1 MQNKTLTIWLITTL
15 SLLSLHSFAQEKSLP
30 DENKMSPSLEHIRSA
45 NIITDF
51 LSRYH
56 YRRIKIDDQLSA
68 SMFELYINSLD
79 PTKSYFL
86 RSDIDKFSRYIL
98 NLDDALKIGD
108 LRPAFDIFLVYQ
120 MRVEERIQF
129 AIEQLQQ
136 DFDFSKKENFYI
148 RNDDTEFLLNLKEQN
163 EHWRKR
169 VKNDILALRL
179 FDKSNDEI
187 KDTLTKRYNNL
198 LKRTQKLNSNDV
210 FQIYINA
217 FASSIDPHTS
227 YLSPRTYDN
236 FEIRMSLSLEGI
248 GAMLKLDDDY
258 TVVEKIIP
266 GGPADI
272 GDKLHAKDRI
282 IGIAQQDEEEYTDV
296 IGWRLDEV
304 VALIRGPKDSIVKL
318 RIIPGNKGTDAT
330 PEDISIVRNKIKLE
344 EQAAQKNIITINDNT
359 IKVGIITVPTFY
371 MDFNA
376 YQNGDKNYRSTTRDV
391 KKLLTELIK
400 EDIDSL
406 VLDLRS
412 NGGGSLIEATQ
423 LAGLFIDKGPI
434 VQVRDSSGHI
444 DIHRDKDAGAS
455 YQGPMIVLVDRY
467 SASAS
472 EIVSSALQDY
482 GRAVVVGETTFG
494 KGSVQQIID
503 LNRFS
508 RQRNENKL
516 GQLKATIAQYFR
528 VNGESTQ
535 HRGVI
540 PDILFEASYDRD
552 KYGERGLK
560 NALPWTQISPVIKS
574 PHTIPQKTIDKL
586 IYRHNNRT
594 QDNAKY
600 QALLDIYAMN
610 NDLQNQVSVTLNQSE
625 REQAFS
631 VRDEK
636 RKTLENIIGLD
647 NQPNEDNENSS
658 LQSEL
663 AIGITDDD
671 INNDILLIEA
681 AQISADL
688 SELWDEKQQA
698 IFVNH
703 SAYNH

>member
-1 MQNKTLTIWLITTL
+1 M
-15 SLLSLHSFAQEKSLP
+15 
-30 DENKMSPSLEHIRSA
+30 RSA
-45 NIITDF
+45 NIIADF

-56 YRRIKIDDQLSA
+56 YRRFKIDDQLSA
-68 SMFELYINSLD
+68 SMFEQYIKSLD

-86 RSDIDKFSRYIL
+86 SSDIDKFSRYIL
-98 NLDDALKIGD
+98 NLDDALKMSD
-108 LRPAFDIFLVYQ
+108 LSPAFDIFSVYQ

-129 AIEQLQQ
+129 ALEQLQQ
-136 DFDFSKKENFYI
+136 DFDFSKKESYDI

-163 EHWRKR
+163 ELWRKR
-169 VKNDILALRL
+169 VKNDMLALRL
-179 FDKSNDEI
+179 TDKSNDEI
-187 KDTLTKRYNNL
+187 KEILTKRYNNL
-198 LKRTQKLNSNDV
+198 LKRTHKLNSNDV

-217 FASSIDPHTS
+217 FASTVDPHTS

-248 GAMLKLDDDY
+248 GAMLKQDDDY

-266 GGPADI
+266 GGPADL
-272 GDKLHAKDRI
+272 GNELHAKDKI
-282 IGIAQQDEEEYTDV
+282 IGIAQQDEEQYTDV

-318 RIIPGNKGTDAT
+318 RIIPGSKGTDAT

-344 EQAAQKNIITINDNT
+344 EQAAQKHIIKINDDT
-359 IKVGIITVPTFY
+359 VKVGVITVPTFY

-391 KKLLTELIK
+391 EKLLNQLIAD
-400 EDIDSL
+400 DIDSL

-444 DIHRDKDAGAS
+444 DIHRDKDAGTS
-455 YQGPMIVLVDRY
+455 YQGSMIVLVDRY

-528 VNGESTQ
+528 VNGDSTQ

-552 KYGERGLK
+552 KYGERGLE

-574 PHTIPQKTIDKL
+574 PHTIPQQVIDKL
-586 IYRHNNRT
+586 TFWHNDRT
-594 QDNAKY
+594 QDNTKY

-610 NDLQNQVSVTLNQSE
+610 NDLQNQVTITLNQNE

-631 VRDEK
+631 ERDEK
-636 RKTLENIIGLD
+636 RKALENIIGINNEENANDENLAL
-647 NQPNEDNENSS
+647 QP
-658 LQSEL
+658 EL
-663 AIGITDDD
+663 AIETTDDD

-681 AQISADL
+681 AHISADL
-688 SELWDEKQQA
+688 SELWDEKQQTVV
-698 IFVNH
+698 INH
-703 SAYNH
+703 SAYAH

>member
-1 MQNKTLTIWLITTL
+1 M
-15 SLLSLHSFAQEKSLP
+15 
-30 DENKMSPSLEHIRSA
+30 
-45 NIITDF
+45 
-51 LSRYH
+51 
-56 YRRIKIDDQLSA
+56 
-68 SMFELYINSLD
+68 
-79 PTKSYFL
+79 
-86 RSDIDKFSRYIL
+86 
-98 NLDDALKIGD
+98 
-108 LRPAFDIFLVYQ
+108 
-120 MRVEERIQF
+120 
-129 AIEQLQQ
+129 
-136 DFDFSKKENFYI
+136 
-148 RNDDTEFLLNLKEQN
+148 
-163 EHWRKR
+163 
-169 VKNDILALRL
+169 
-179 FDKSNDEI
+179 
-187 KDTLTKRYNNL
+187 
-198 LKRTQKLNSNDV
+198 
-210 FQIYINA
+210 
-217 FASSIDPHTS
+217 
-227 YLSPRTYDN
+227 
-236 FEIRMSLSLEGI
+236 
-248 GAMLKLDDDY
+248 
-258 TVVEKIIP
+258 
-266 GGPADI
+266 
-272 GDKLHAKDRI
+272 
-282 IGIAQQDEEEYTDV
+282 
-296 IGWRLDEV
+296 
-304 VALIRGPKDSIVKL
+304 
-318 RIIPGNKGTDAT
+318 
-330 PEDISIVRNKIKLE
+330 
-344 EQAAQKNIITINDNT
+344 
-359 IKVGIITVPTFY
+359 
-371 MDFNA
+371 
-376 YQNGDKNYRSTTRDV
+376 
-391 KKLLTELIK
+391 
-400 EDIDSL
+400 
-406 VLDLRS
+406 
-412 NGGGSLIEATQ
+412 
-423 LAGLFIDKGPI
+423 
-434 VQVRDSSGHI
+434 QVRDSSGHI

-482 GRAVVVGETTFG
+482 GRAVIVGETTFG

>member
-1 MQNKTLTIWLITTL
+1 M
-15 SLLSLHSFAQEKSLP
+15 
-30 DENKMSPSLEHIRSA
+30 RSA
-45 NIITDF
+45 NIIADF

-56 YRRIKIDDQLSA
+56 YRRFKIDDQLSA
-68 SMFELYINSLD
+68 SMFEQYIKSLD

-86 RSDIDKFSRYIL
+86 SSDIDKFSRYIL
-98 NLDDALKIGD
+98 NLDDALKMSD
-108 LRPAFDIFLVYQ
+108 LSPAFDIFSVYQ

-129 AIEQLQQ
+129 ALEQLQQ
-136 DFDFSKKENFYI
+136 DFDFSKKESYDI

-163 EHWRKR
+163 ELWRKR
-169 VKNDILALRL
+169 VKNDMLALRL
-179 FDKSNDEI
+179 TDKSNDEI
-187 KDTLTKRYNNL
+187 KEILTKRYNNL
-198 LKRTQKLNSNDV
+198 LKRTHKLNSNDV

-217 FASSIDPHTS
+217 FASTVDPHTS

-248 GAMLKLDDDY
+248 GAMLKQDDDY

-266 GGPADI
+266 GGPADL
-272 GDKLHAKDRI
+272 GNELHAKDKI
-282 IGIAQQDEEEYTDV
+282 IGIAQQDEEQYTDV

-318 RIIPGNKGTDAT
+318 RIIPGSKGTDAT

-344 EQAAQKNIITINDNT
+344 EQAAQKHIIKINDDT
-359 IKVGIITVPTFY
+359 VKVGVITVPTFY

-391 KKLLTELIK
+391 EKLLNQLIAD
-400 EDIDSL
+400 DIDSL

-444 DIHRDKDAGAS
+444 DIHRDKDAGTS
-455 YQGPMIVLVDRY
+455 YQGSMIVLVDRY

-528 VNGESTQ
+528 VNGDSTQ

-552 KYGERGLK
+552 KYGERGLE

-574 PHTIPQKTIDKL
+574 PHTIPQQVIDKL
-586 IYRHNNRT
+586 TFWHNDRT
-594 QDNAKY
+594 QDNTKY

-610 NDLQNQVSVTLNQSE
+610 NDLQNQVTITLNQNE

-636 RKTLENIIGLD
+636 RKALENIIGINNEENANDEDLAL
-647 NQPNEDNENSS
+647 QP
-658 LQSEL
+658 EL
-663 AIGITDDD
+663 AIETTDDD

-681 AQISADL
+681 AHISADL

-698 IFVNH
+698 VVINH
-703 SAYNH
+703 SAYAH

>member
-1 MQNKTLTIWLITTL
+1 M
-15 SLLSLHSFAQEKSLP
+15 
-30 DENKMSPSLEHIRSA
+30 RSA
-45 NIITDF
+45 NIIADF

-56 YRRIKIDDQLSA
+56 YRRFKIDDQLSA
-68 SMFELYINSLD
+68 SMFEQYIKSLD

-86 RSDIDKFSRYIL
+86 SSDIDKFSRYIL
-98 NLDDALKIGD
+98 NLDDALKMSD
-108 LRPAFDIFLVYQ
+108 LSPAFDIFSVYQ
-120 MRVEERIQF
+120 MRVKERIQF
-129 AIEQLQQ
+129 ALEQLQQ
-136 DFDFSKKENFYI
+136 DFDFSKKESYDI

-163 EHWRKR
+163 ELWRKR
-169 VKNDILALRL
+169 VKNDMLALRL
-179 FDKSNDEI
+179 TDKSNDEI
-187 KDTLTKRYNNL
+187 KEILTKRYNNL
-198 LKRTQKLNSNDV
+198 LKRTHKLNSNDV

-217 FASSIDPHTS
+217 FASTVDPHTS

-248 GAMLKLDDDY
+248 GAMLKQDDDY
-258 TVVEKIIP
+258 TIVEKIIP
-266 GGPADI
+266 GGPADL
-272 GDKLHAKDRI
+272 GNELHAKDKI
-282 IGIAQQDEEEYTDV
+282 IGIAQQDEEQYTDV

-318 RIIPGNKGTDAT
+318 RIIPGSKGTDAT

-344 EQAAQKNIITINDNT
+344 EQAAQKHIIKINDDT
-359 IKVGIITVPTFY
+359 VKVGVITVPTFY

-391 KKLLTELIK
+391 EKLLNQLIAD
-400 EDIDSL
+400 DIDSL

-444 DIHRDKDAGAS
+444 DIHRDKDAGTS
-455 YQGPMIVLVDRY
+455 YQGSMIVLVDRY

-528 VNGESTQ
+528 VNGDSTQ

-552 KYGERGLK
+552 KYGERGLE

-574 PHTIPQKTIDKL
+574 PHTIPQQVIDKL
-586 IYRHNNRT
+586 TFWHNDRT
-594 QDNAKY
+594 QDNTKY

-610 NDLQNQVSVTLNQSE
+610 NDLQNQVTITLNQNE

-631 VRDEK
+631 ERDEK
-636 RKTLENIIGLD
+636 RKALENIIGINNEENANDEDLAL
-647 NQPNEDNENSS
+647 QP
-658 LQSEL
+658 EL
-663 AIGITDDD
+663 AIETTDDD

-681 AQISADL
+681 AHISADL
-688 SELWDEKQQA
+688 SELWDEKQQTVV
-698 IFVNH
+698 INH
-703 SAYNH
+703 SAYAH

>member
-1 MQNKTLTIWLITTL
+1 
-15 SLLSLHSFAQEKSLP
+15 
-30 DENKMSPSLEHIRSA
+30 MSPSVEHMRSA
-45 NIITDF
+45 NIIADF

-56 YRRIKIDDQLSA
+56 YRRFKIDDQLSA
-68 SMFELYINSLD
+68 SMFEQYIKSLD

-86 RSDIDKFSRYIL
+86 SSDIDKFSRYIL
-98 NLDDALKIGD
+98 NLDDALKMSD
-108 LRPAFDIFLVYQ
+108 LSPAFDIFSVYQ

-129 AIEQLQQ
+129 ALEQLQQ
-136 DFDFSKKENFYI
+136 DFDFSKKESYDI

-163 EHWRKR
+163 ELWRKR
-169 VKNDILALRL
+169 VKNDMLALRL
-179 FDKSNDEI
+179 TDKSNDEI
-187 KDTLTKRYNNL
+187 KEILTKRYNNL
-198 LKRTQKLNSNDV
+198 LKRTHKLNSNDV

-217 FASSIDPHTS
+217 FASTVDPHTS

-248 GAMLKLDDDY
+248 GAMLKQDDDY

-266 GGPADI
+266 GGPADL
-272 GDKLHAKDRI
+272 GNKLHAKDKI
-282 IGIAQQDEEEYTDV
+282 IGIAQQDEEQYTDV

-318 RIIPGNKGTDAT
+318 RIIPGSKGTDAT

-344 EQAAQKNIITINDNT
+344 EQAAQKHIIKINDDT
-359 IKVGIITVPTFY
+359 VKVGVITVPTFY

-391 KKLLTELIK
+391 EKLLSQLIAD
-400 EDIDSL
+400 DIDSL

-444 DIHRDKDAGAS
+444 DIHRDKDAGMS

-528 VNGESTQ
+528 VNGDSTQ

-552 KYGERGLK
+552 KYGERGLE

-574 PHTIPQKTIDKL
+574 PHTIPQQIIDNL
-586 IYRHNNRT
+586 TFWHNNRT
-594 QDNAKY
+594 QDNTKY

-610 NDLQNQVSVTLNQSE
+610 NDLQNQVSITLNQNE

-631 VRDEK
+631 ERDEK
-636 RKTLENIIGLD
+636 RKSLEKIIGINNEGNADDENLAL
-647 NQPNEDNENSS
+647 QP
-658 LQSEL
+658 EL
-663 AIGITDDD
+663 AIETTDDD

-681 AQISADL
+681 AHISADL
-688 SELWDEKQQA
+688 SELWDEKQQTVV
-698 IFVNH
+698 INH
-703 SAYNH
+703 SAYTH

>member
-1 MQNKTLTIWLITTL
+1 M
-15 SLLSLHSFAQEKSLP
+15 
-30 DENKMSPSLEHIRSA
+30 RSA
-45 NIITDF
+45 NIIADF

-56 YRRIKIDDQLSA
+56 YRRFKIDDQLSA
-68 SMFELYINSLD
+68 SMFEQYIKSLD

-86 RSDIDKFSRYIL
+86 SPDIDKFSRYIL
-98 NLDDALKIGD
+98 NLDDALKMSD
-108 LRPAFDIFLVYQ
+108 LSPAFDIFSVYQ

-129 AIEQLQQ
+129 ALEQLQQ
-136 DFDFSKKENFYI
+136 DFDFSKKESYDI

-163 EHWRKR
+163 ELWRKR
-169 VKNDILALRL
+169 VKNDMLALRL
-179 FDKSNDEI
+179 TDKSNDEI
-187 KDTLTKRYNNL
+187 KEILTKRYNNL
-198 LKRTQKLNSNDV
+198 LKRTHKLNSNDV

-217 FASSIDPHTS
+217 FASTVDPHTS

-248 GAMLKLDDDY
+248 GAMLKQDDDY

-266 GGPADI
+266 GGPADL
-272 GDKLHAKDRI
+272 GNELHAKDKI
-282 IGIAQQDEEEYTDV
+282 IGIAQQDEEQYTDV

-318 RIIPGNKGTDAT
+318 RIIPGSKGTDAT
-330 PEDISIVRNKIKLE
+330 PEDISIVRNKIKLD
-344 EQAAQKNIITINDNT
+344 EQAAQKHIIKINDDT
-359 IKVGIITVPTFY
+359 VKVGVITVPTFY

-391 KKLLTELIK
+391 EKLLNQLIAD
-400 EDIDSL
+400 DIDSL

-444 DIHRDKDAGAS
+444 DIHRDKDAGTS
-455 YQGPMIVLVDRY
+455 YQGSMIVLVDRN

-508 RQRNENKL
+508 RQRNENQL

-528 VNGESTQ
+528 VNGDSTQ

-552 KYGERGLK
+552 KYGERGLE
-560 NALPWTQISPVIKS
+560 NALPWTQISPLIKS
-574 PHTIPQKTIDKL
+574 PHTIPQQVIDKL
-586 IYRHNNRT
+586 TFWHNDRT
-594 QDNAKY
+594 QNNTKY

-610 NDLQNQVSVTLNQSE
+610 NDLQNQVTITLNQNE

-631 VRDEK
+631 ERDEK
-636 RKTLENIIGLD
+636 RKALENIIGINNEENTNDENLAL
-647 NQPNEDNENSS
+647 QP
-658 LQSEL
+658 EL
-663 AIGITDDD
+663 AIETTDDD

-681 AQISADL
+681 AHISADL
-688 SELWDEKQQA
+688 SELWDEKQQTVV
-698 IFVNH
+698 INH
-703 SAYNH
+703 SAYAH

>member
-30 DENKMSPSLEHIRSA
+30 DENKMSPSLEQIRSA

-698 IFVNH
+698 IVVNH

>member
-30 DENKMSPSLEHIRSA
+30 DENKMSPSLEQIRSA

-148 RNDDTEFLLNLKEQN
+148 RNDDKEFLLNLKEQN

-179 FDKSNDEI
+179 SDKSNDEI

-359 IKVGIITVPTFY
+359 VKVGIITVPTFY

-444 DIHRDKDAGAS
+444 DIHRDKDAGTS

>member
-1 MQNKTLTIWLITTL
+1 VQNKTLTIWLITTL
-15 SLLSLHSFAQEKSLP
+15 SLLSLHSFAQEKSLSQ
-30 DENKMSPSLEHIRSA
+30 ENKMSPSLEHIRSA

-148 RNDDTEFLLNLKEQN
+148 RNDDKEFLLNLKEQN

-179 FDKSNDEI
+179 SDKSNDEI

-217 FASSIDPHTS
+217 FASTIDPHTS

-282 IGIAQQDEEEYTDV
+282 IGIAQQGEEEYTDV

>member
-1 MQNKTLTIWLITTL
+1 VQNKTLTIWLITTL

-148 RNDDTEFLLNLKEQN
+148 RNDDKEFLLNLKEQN

-179 FDKSNDEI
+179 SDKSNDEI

-217 FASSIDPHTS
+217 FASTIDPHTS

-282 IGIAQQDEEEYTDV
+282 IGIAQQGEEEYTDV

-359 IKVGIITVPTFY
+359 VKVGIITVPTFY

-698 IFVNH
+698 IVVNH

>member
-30 DENKMSPSLEHIRSA
+30 DENKMSPSLEQIRSA

-359 IKVGIITVPTFY
+359 VKVGIITVPTFY

-391 KKLLTELIK
+391 KKLLAELIK

-698 IFVNH
+698 IVVNH

>member
-1 MQNKTLTIWLITTL
+1 M
-15 SLLSLHSFAQEKSLP
+15 
-30 DENKMSPSLEHIRSA
+30 EHMRSA
-45 NIITDF
+45 NIIADF

-56 YRRIKIDDQLSA
+56 YRRFKIDDQLSA
-68 SMFELYINSLD
+68 SMFEQYIKSLD

-86 RSDIDKFSRYIL
+86 SSDIDKFSRYIL
-98 NLDDALKIGD
+98 NLDDALKMSD
-108 LRPAFDIFLVYQ
+108 LSPAFDIFSVYQ

-129 AIEQLQQ
+129 ALEQLQQ
-136 DFDFSKKENFYI
+136 DFDFSKKESYDI

-163 EHWRKR
+163 ELWRKR
-169 VKNDILALRL
+169 VKNDMLALRL
-179 FDKSNDEI
+179 TDKSNDEI
-187 KDTLTKRYNNL
+187 KEILTKRYNNL
-198 LKRTQKLNSNDV
+198 LKRTHKLNSNDV

-217 FASSIDPHTS
+217 FASTVDPHTS

-248 GAMLKLDDDY
+248 GAMLKQDDDY

-266 GGPADI
+266 GGPADL
-272 GDKLHAKDRI
+272 GNKLHAKDKI
-282 IGIAQQDEEEYTDV
+282 IGIAQQDEEQYTDV

-318 RIIPGNKGTDAT
+318 RIIPGSKGTDAT
-330 PEDISIVRNKIKLE
+330 PEDISIVRNKIKLD
-344 EQAAQKNIITINDNT
+344 EQAAQKHIIKINDDT
-359 IKVGIITVPTFY
+359 VKVGVITVPTFY

-391 KKLLTELIK
+391 EKLLSQLIAD
-400 EDIDSL
+400 DIDSL

-444 DIHRDKDAGAS
+444 DIHRDKDAGMS

-528 VNGESTQ
+528 VNGDSTQ

-552 KYGERGLK
+552 KYGERGLE

-574 PHTIPQKTIDKL
+574 PHTIPQQIIDNL
-586 IYRHNNRT
+586 TFWHNNRT
-594 QDNAKY
+594 QDNTKY

-610 NDLQNQVSVTLNQSE
+610 NDLQNQVSITLNQNE

-631 VRDEK
+631 ERDEK
-636 RKTLENIIGLD
+636 RKSLEKIIGINNEGNADDENLAL
-647 NQPNEDNENSS
+647 QP
-658 LQSEL
+658 EL
-663 AIGITDDD
+663 AIETTDDD

-681 AQISADL
+681 AHISADL
-688 SELWDEKQQA
+688 SELWDEKQQTVV
-698 IFVNH
+698 INH
-703 SAYNH
+703 SAYTH

>member
-1 MQNKTLTIWLITTL
+1 M
-15 SLLSLHSFAQEKSLP
+15 
-30 DENKMSPSLEHIRSA
+30 RSA
-45 NIITDF
+45 NIIADF

-56 YRRIKIDDQLSA
+56 YRRFKIDDQLSA
-68 SMFELYINSLD
+68 SMFEQYIKSLD

-86 RSDIDKFSRYIL
+86 SSDIDKFSRYIL
-98 NLDDALKIGD
+98 NLDDALKMSD
-108 LRPAFDIFLVYQ
+108 LSPAFDIFSVYQ
-120 MRVEERIQF
+120 MRVKERIQF
-129 AIEQLQQ
+129 ALEQLQQ
-136 DFDFSKKENFYI
+136 DFDFSKKESYDI

-163 EHWRKR
+163 ELWRKR
-169 VKNDILALRL
+169 VKNDMLALRL
-179 FDKSNDEI
+179 TDKSNDEI
-187 KDTLTKRYNNL
+187 KEILTKRYNNL
-198 LKRTQKLNSNDV
+198 LKRTHKLNSNDV

-217 FASSIDPHTS
+217 FASTVDPHTS

-248 GAMLKLDDDY
+248 GAMLKQDDDY

-266 GGPADI
+266 GGPADL
-272 GDKLHAKDRI
+272 GNELHAKDKI
-282 IGIAQQDEEEYTDV
+282 IGIAQQDEEQYTDV

-318 RIIPGNKGTDAT
+318 RIIPGSKGTDAT

-344 EQAAQKNIITINDNT
+344 EQAAQKHIIKINDDT
-359 IKVGIITVPTFY
+359 VKVGVITVPTFY

-391 KKLLTELIK
+391 EKLLNQLIAD
-400 EDIDSL
+400 DIDSL

-444 DIHRDKDAGAS
+444 DIHRDKDAGTS
-455 YQGPMIVLVDRY
+455 YQGSMIVLVDRY

-528 VNGESTQ
+528 VNGDSTQ

-552 KYGERGLK
+552 KYGERGLE

-574 PHTIPQKTIDKL
+574 PHTIPQQVIDKL
-586 IYRHNNRT
+586 TFWHNDRT
-594 QDNAKY
+594 QDNTKY

-610 NDLQNQVSVTLNQSE
+610 NDLQNQVTITLNQNE

-631 VRDEK
+631 ERDEK
-636 RKTLENIIGLD
+636 RKALENIIGINNEENANDENLAL
-647 NQPNEDNENSS
+647 QP
-658 LQSEL
+658 EL
-663 AIGITDDD
+663 AIETTDDD

-681 AQISADL
+681 AHISADL
-688 SELWDEKQQA
+688 SELWDEKQQTVV
-698 IFVNH
+698 INH
-703 SAYNH
+703 SAYAH

>member
-30 DENKMSPSLEHIRSA
+30 DENKMSPSLEQIRSA

>member
-1 MQNKTLTIWLITTL
+1 V
-15 SLLSLHSFAQEKSLP
+15 
-30 DENKMSPSLEHIRSA
+30 EHMRSA
-45 NIITDF
+45 NIIADF

-56 YRRIKIDDQLSA
+56 YRRFKIDDQLSA
-68 SMFELYINSLD
+68 SMFEQYIKSLD

-86 RSDIDKFSRYIL
+86 SSDIDKFSRYIL
-98 NLDDALKIGD
+98 NLDDALKMSD
-108 LRPAFDIFLVYQ
+108 LSPAFDIFSVYQ

-129 AIEQLQQ
+129 ALEQLQQ
-136 DFDFSKKENFYI
+136 DFDFSKKESYDI

-163 EHWRKR
+163 ELWRKR
-169 VKNDILALRL
+169 VKNDMLALRL
-179 FDKSNDEI
+179 TDKSNDEI
-187 KDTLTKRYNNL
+187 KEILAKRYNNL
-198 LKRTQKLNSNDV
+198 LKRTHKLNSNDV

-217 FASSIDPHTS
+217 FASTVDPHTS

-248 GAMLKLDDDY
+248 GAMLKQDDDY

-266 GGPADI
+266 GGPADL
-272 GDKLHAKDRI
+272 GNKLHAKDKI
-282 IGIAQQDEEEYTDV
+282 IGIAQQDEEQYTDV

-318 RIIPGNKGTDAT
+318 RIIPGSKGTDAT

-344 EQAAQKNIITINDNT
+344 EQAAQKHIIKINDDT
-359 IKVGIITVPTFY
+359 VKVGVITVPTFY

-391 KKLLTELIK
+391 EKLLSQLIAD
-400 EDIDSL
+400 DIDSL

-444 DIHRDKDAGAS
+444 DIHRDKDAGMS

-508 RQRNENKL
+508 RHRNENKL

-528 VNGESTQ
+528 VNGDSTQ

-552 KYGERGLK
+552 KYGERGLE

-574 PHTIPQKTIDKL
+574 PHTIPQQIIDNL
-586 IYRHNNRT
+586 TFWHNNRT
-594 QDNAKY
+594 QENTKY
-600 QALLDIYAMN
+600 QALLDIYAIN
-610 NDLQNQVSVTLNQSE
+610 NDLQNQVSITLNQNE

-631 VRDEK
+631 ERDEK
-636 RKTLENIIGLD
+636 RKSLEKIIGINNEGNADDENLAL
-647 NQPNEDNENSS
+647 QP
-658 LQSEL
+658 EL
-663 AIGITDDD
+663 AIETTDDD

-681 AQISADL
+681 AHISADL
-688 SELWDEKQQA
+688 SELWDEKQQTVV
-698 IFVNH
+698 INH
-703 SAYNH
+703 SAYTH

>member
-1 MQNKTLTIWLITTL
+1 VQKYILQFWLAA
-15 SLLSLHSFAQEKSLP
+15 LLICIPLHSVAYEKFATEKSTRTN
-30 DENKMSPSLEHIRSA
+30 EEMSPSLEHMRTA
-45 NIITDF
+45 NIIADF

-56 YRRIKIDDQLSA
+56 YRRFAIDDDLSA
-68 SMFELYINSLD
+68 SMFQLYIKSLD

-86 RSDIDKFSRYIL
+86 SSDINKFSRYIL
-98 NLDDALKIGD
+98 NLDDALKMSD
-108 LRPAFDIFLVYQ
+108 LNPAFEIFSVYQ
-120 MRVEERIQF
+120 ERVEERMQF

-136 DFDFSKKENFYI
+136 DFDFSKDEDYEI
-148 RNDDTEFLLNLKEQN
+148 RNDETEFLLTLEEQN
-163 EHWRKR
+163 DLWRRR
-169 VKNDILALRL
+169 VKNDMLSLRL
-179 FDKSNDEI
+179 ADKDTDEI
-187 KDTLTKRYNNL
+187 KNTLTKRYENS
-198 LKRTQKLNSNDV
+198 LKRSQKLNANDV

-217 FASSIDPHTS
+217 FTATIDPHTS
-227 YLSPRTYDN
+227 YLSPRSYDN

-266 GGPADI
+266 GGPADL
-272 GDKLHAKDRI
+272 GNRLHAKDKI
-282 IGIAQQDEEEYTDV
+282 IGIAQQDEKEFTDV

-304 VALIRGPKDSIVKL
+304 VALIRGPKDSTVKL
-318 RIIPGNKGTDAT
+318 RIIPGNKGSDAA
-330 PEDISIVRNKIKLE
+330 PEDITIVRNKIKLE
-344 EQAAQKNIITINDNT
+344 EQAAQKDVITIEDD
-359 IKVGIITVPTFY
+359 IKVGIINVPTFY

-391 KKLLTELIK
+391 ETLLTELAD

-412 NGGGSLIEATQ
+412 NGGGSLIEATK
-423 LAGLFIDKGPI
+423 LAGLFIDKGPV

-444 DIHRDKDAGAS
+444 DIHKDKDAGTH

-494 KGSVQQIID
+494 KGSVQQIIV
-503 LNRFS
+503 LNQFS
-508 RQRNENKL
+508 RQKSDNKL

-540 PDILFEASYDRD
+540 PDILFEATYDRN
-552 KYGERGLK
+552 KYGERGLD
-560 NALPWTQISPVIKS
+560 NALPWTQISPALKT
-574 PHTIPQKTIDKL
+574 HQTIPQSTLDKL
-586 IYRHNNRT
+586 IDAHKLRT
-594 QDNAKY
+594 QENDKY

-610 NDLQNQVSVTLNQSE
+610 NDLQNLISVTLNQNQ
-625 REQAFS
+625 REKTFS
-631 VRDEK
+631 LRDEK
-636 RKTLENIIGLD
+636 RKSLESIIGIENDQDEDDGENLSLD
-647 NQPNEDNENSS
+647 TPQTIET
-658 LQSEL
+658 
-663 AIGITDDD
+663 TDDD

-681 AQISADL
+681 AYVSADL
-688 SELWDEKQQA
+688 SQLWDEKQQRIIA
-698 IFVNH
+698 KQ
-703 SAYNH
+703 

>member
-108 LRPAFDIFLVYQ
+108 LNPAFDIFLVYQ

-179 FDKSNDEI
+179 SDKSNDEI

-217 FASSIDPHTS
+217 FASTIDPHTS

-359 IKVGIITVPTFY
+359 VKVGIITVPTFY

-698 IFVNH
+698 IVVNH

>member
-1 MQNKTLTIWLITTL
+1 M
-15 SLLSLHSFAQEKSLP
+15 
-30 DENKMSPSLEHIRSA
+30 EHMRSA
-45 NIITDF
+45 NIIADF

-56 YRRIKIDDQLSA
+56 YRRFKIDDQLSA
-68 SMFELYINSLD
+68 SMFEQYIKSLD

-86 RSDIDKFSRYIL
+86 SSDIDKFSRYIL
-98 NLDDALKIGD
+98 NLDDALKMSD
-108 LRPAFDIFLVYQ
+108 LSPAFDIFSVYQ

-129 AIEQLQQ
+129 ALEQLQQ
-136 DFDFSKKENFYI
+136 DFDFSKKESYDI

-163 EHWRKR
+163 ELWRKR
-169 VKNDILALRL
+169 VKNDMLALRL
-179 FDKSNDEI
+179 TDKSNDEI
-187 KDTLTKRYNNL
+187 KEILTKRYNNL
-198 LKRTQKLNSNDV
+198 LKRTHKLNSNDV

-217 FASSIDPHTS
+217 FASTVDPHTS

-248 GAMLKLDDDY
+248 GAMLKQDDDY

-266 GGPADI
+266 GGPADL
-272 GDKLHAKDRI
+272 GNKLHAKDKI
-282 IGIAQQDEEEYTDV
+282 IGIAQQDEEQYTDV

-318 RIIPGNKGTDAT
+318 RIIPGSKGTDAT

-344 EQAAQKNIITINDNT
+344 EQAAQKHIIKINDDT
-359 IKVGIITVPTFY
+359 VKVGVITVPTFY

-391 KKLLTELIK
+391 EKLLSQLIAD
-400 EDIDSL
+400 DIDSL

-444 DIHRDKDAGAS
+444 DIHRDKDAGMS

-528 VNGESTQ
+528 VNGDSTQ

-552 KYGERGLK
+552 KYGERGLE

-574 PHTIPQKTIDKL
+574 PHTIPQQIIDNL
-586 IYRHNNRT
+586 TFWHNNRT
-594 QDNAKY
+594 QDNTKY

-610 NDLQNQVSVTLNQSE
+610 NDLQNQVSITLNQNE

-631 VRDEK
+631 ERDEK
-636 RKTLENIIGLD
+636 RKSLEKIIGINNEGNADDENLAL
-647 NQPNEDNENSS
+647 QP
-658 LQSEL
+658 EL
-663 AIGITDDD
+663 AIETTDDD

-681 AQISADL
+681 AHISADL
-688 SELWDEKQQA
+688 SELWDEKQQTVV
-698 IFVNH
+698 INH
-703 SAYNH
+703 SAYTH

>member
-1 MQNKTLTIWLITTL
+1 M
-15 SLLSLHSFAQEKSLP
+15 
-30 DENKMSPSLEHIRSA
+30 RSA
-45 NIITDF
+45 NIIADF

-56 YRRIKIDDQLSA
+56 YRRFKIDDQLSA
-68 SMFELYINSLD
+68 SMFEQYIKSLD

-86 RSDIDKFSRYIL
+86 SSDIDKFSRYIL
-98 NLDDALKIGD
+98 NLDDALKMSD
-108 LRPAFDIFLVYQ
+108 LSPAFDIFSVYQ

-129 AIEQLQQ
+129 ALEQLQQ
-136 DFDFSKKENFYI
+136 DFDFSKKESYDI

-163 EHWRKR
+163 ELWRKR
-169 VKNDILALRL
+169 VKNDMLALRL
-179 FDKSNDEI
+179 TDKSNDEI
-187 KDTLTKRYNNL
+187 KEILTKRYNNL
-198 LKRTQKLNSNDV
+198 LKRTHKLNSNDV

-217 FASSIDPHTS
+217 FASTVDPHTS

-248 GAMLKLDDDY
+248 GAMLKQDDDY
-258 TVVEKIIP
+258 TIVEKIIP
-266 GGPADI
+266 GGPADL
-272 GDKLHAKDRI
+272 GNELHAKDKI
-282 IGIAQQDEEEYTDV
+282 IGIAQQDEEQYTDV

-318 RIIPGNKGTDAT
+318 RIIPGSKGTDAT

-344 EQAAQKNIITINDNT
+344 EQAAQKHIIKINDDT
-359 IKVGIITVPTFY
+359 VKVGVITVPTFY

-391 KKLLTELIK
+391 EKLLNQLIAD
-400 EDIDSL
+400 DIDSL

-444 DIHRDKDAGAS
+444 DIHRDKDAGTS
-455 YQGPMIVLVDRY
+455 YQGSMIVLVDRY

-528 VNGESTQ
+528 VNGDSTQ

-552 KYGERGLK
+552 KYGERGLE

-574 PHTIPQKTIDKL
+574 PHTIPQQVIDKL
-586 IYRHNNRT
+586 TFWHNDRT
-594 QDNAKY
+594 QDNTKY

-610 NDLQNQVSVTLNQSE
+610 NDLQNQVTITLNQNE

-631 VRDEK
+631 ERDEK
-636 RKTLENIIGLD
+636 RKALENIIGINNEENANDENLAL
-647 NQPNEDNENSS
+647 QP
-658 LQSEL
+658 EL
-663 AIGITDDD
+663 AIETTDDD

-681 AQISADL
+681 AHISADL
-688 SELWDEKQQA
+688 SELWDEKQQTVV
-698 IFVNH
+698 INH
-703 SAYNH
+703 SAYAH